1 MIMTVSFYDEKYSYI
16 LETNH
21 YIADTL
27 EQLKKIDLNK
37 EAEKRHTTIYK
48 VEIKQ
53 EVTNDTGRNFV
64 QYY

>member
-1 MIMTVSFYDEKYSYI
+1 MLMTVSFYDEKYSYI

-48 VEIKQ
+48 VEIK
-53 EVTNDTGRNFV
+53 
-64 QYY
+64 